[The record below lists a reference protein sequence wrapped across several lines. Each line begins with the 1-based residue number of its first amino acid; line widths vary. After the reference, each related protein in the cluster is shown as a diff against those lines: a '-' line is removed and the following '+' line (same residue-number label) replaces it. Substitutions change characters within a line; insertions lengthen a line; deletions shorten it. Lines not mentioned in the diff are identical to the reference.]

1 MKVFES
7 KKELLVFLES
17 KKVLKQVDSNDMDM
31 LNEWIDNDC
40 GLLLISDNESCD
52 YLKDYIL
59 DDDMLCCFNT
69 SVIVSNLK
77 PEFVTMPERVIDI
90 LKEKFDNESLKAL
103 INMDHFI
110 TEVLRYDGL
119 AHIINGYDGCSIELY
134 YDDDIQYIIAI

>member
-7 KKELLVFLES
+7 KKELLDFLES
-17 KKVLKQVDSNDMDM
+17 KKVLKQIDNNDMDM

-40 GLLLISDNESCD
+40 GLLLISDNDSYD

-59 DDDMLCCFNT
+59 DNHMLCYFNT
-69 SVIVSNLK
+69 SIIVSNLK

-90 LKEKFDNESLKAL
+90 LKEEYDHESLKAL
-103 INMDHFI
+103 INMDHLI

-119 AHIINGYDGCSIELY
+119 SHIINGYDGCSIELY